1 MSEKINHPAHYVK
14 EGRKECIIEMEEQ
27 FGALALYYF
36 CRLNAYKYEY
46 RAGLKGDAEEDL
58 KKAQWYNDYAE
69 NLIAPIIENDVHLKT
84 VPVEC
89 YNALKEKLREVQDD
103 RRTES

>member
-1 MSEKINHPAHYVK
+1 MTDNVNHPQHYQK
-14 EGRKECIIEMEEQ
+14 EGRKECIVEMEEQ

-46 RAGLKGDAEEDL
+46 RAGMKGDAEEDL

-69 NLIAPIIENDVHLKT
+69 SLINPIIENDVHLKT

-89 YNALKEKLREVQDD
+89 YNRLKEELEELRNE
-103 RRTES
+103 RST